1 MHERKIFC
9 SQTQMDQH
17 WAWADHYLKV
27 DICRSC
33 GGLSANEQEEK
44 FALNDNVCYLFFL
57 DLLGYPRFIT
67 GPSDKVVA
75 ENSSVQFTCIIEGD
89 PAPHVEWTTPSGTIL
104 TLLSQP
110 SGNIRVLTNNSLS
123 ITMVTGMN
131 AGAYTCTAV
140 NGIGRQSISATLTVL
155 GRYSTAQK

>member
-1 MHERKIFC
+1 M
-9 SQTQMDQH
+9 
-17 WAWADHYLKV
+17 
-27 DICRSC
+27 
-33 GGLSANEQEEK
+33 ANEQEEK
-44 FALNDNVCYLFFL
+44 FALNDNACYLFFL
-57 DLLGYPRFIT
+57 DLLGYPHFTT
-67 GPSDKVVA
+67 GPSNKVVT

>member
-1 MHERKIFC
+1 M
-9 SQTQMDQH
+9 
-17 WAWADHYLKV
+17 
-27 DICRSC
+27 
-33 GGLSANEQEEK
+33 ANEQKEK

-67 GPSDKVVA
+67 GPSNKVVA

-89 PAPHVEWTTPSGTIL
+89 PTPHVEWTTPSGTIL

-155 GRYSTAQK
+155 GRYSTSQK